1 MGYRDDFYMVQYII
15 GYSGN
20 LHAFPTVYFRKG
32 NEYGHIT
39 QKHPCPQN
47 VGRMAVRS
55 SADYWIGSEPGQG
68 TLKLL
73 EKENG
78 VVFHES
84 RSTLPR
90 SMCLPQVRKIR
101 SRCWPSRSTTGT
113 RERNTFPSSA
123 RMTST

>member
-20 LHAFPTVYFRKG
+20 LHDFPTVYFRKG

-55 SADYWIGSEPGQG
+55 SADYWIGNEPVHG

-84 RSTLPR
+84 RSTLTEVDVFAPG
-90 SMCLPQVRKIR
+90 R
-101 SRCWPSRSTTGT
+101 SRRAPAGRSPRGCL
-113 RERNTFPSSA
+113 RIRP
-123 RMTST
+123 RRWCTSGA